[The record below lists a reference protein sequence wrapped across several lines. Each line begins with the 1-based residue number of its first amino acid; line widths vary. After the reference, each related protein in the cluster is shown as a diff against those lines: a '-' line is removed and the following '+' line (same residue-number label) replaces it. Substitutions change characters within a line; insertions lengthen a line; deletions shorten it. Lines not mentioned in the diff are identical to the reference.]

1 LTKIRKLA
9 GDTLLYGLGNIIPRS
24 MTFVLFP
31 IHTRFRFD
39 PEEFGVFTLLM
50 SLVAFMNIIYSFGME
65 TTYFRFATKPG
76 ADPKRV
82 FNIGLTVV
90 VIAGIVI
97 SGSIILFADPIATAL
112 GVGTHPD
119 FVVWLAVIMFI
130 DNISALPFAR
140 LRLENKPLRFAA
152 YKISNVVVVVALN
165 LYFLFVI
172 YDPAIGIGYIFLALL
187 IANMMYLVFFFKTFI
202 QWRPQFDREI
212 SSSMLSYSFPIVLTG
227 LLGTTNE
234 FFSRI
239 SLEKWLPD
247 GFYQGKSSA
256 FAVGVFGASY
266 RFAVLM
272 QIAVTAY
279 RMAAE
284 PFFFNNAAD
293 KESPKLFATV
303 NHYFVI
309 ICCFMLLGIS
319 INMDVLK
326 YLMAETYWEG
336 IVVVVPLLLG
346 YLFFGIYYNMTVWY
360 KLTDKTIYGTYI
372 TVGGAVLTI
381 ALNYLLIPMFG
392 YLGSAWVTT
401 FVYLA
406 MTVACYGLGQK
417 FYPIPY
423 TVFSDALYI
432 MGTTALVYAVNSY
445 EFTNLIVGATVHT
458 GIILAWLGVVYLID
472 GRKVIKFGNSIKT

>member
-9 GDTLLYGLGNIIPRS
+9 GDTIVYGLGNIVPRF
-24 MTFVLFP
+24 MNFVLFP

-39 PEEFGVFTLLM
+39 PDEFGVFTLLM

-65 TTYFRFATKPG
+65 TTFFRFATKPG
-76 ADPKRV
+76 ADQRRV
-82 FNIGLTVV
+82 FNVGQTVV
-90 VIAGIVI
+90 IVVGVVI
-97 SGSIILFADPIATAL
+97 SGSIIVFAQPIATAL
-112 GVGTHPD
+112 KVGAHPD
-119 FVVWLAVIMFI
+119 FIVWLAAIMFI
-130 DNISALPFAR
+130 DNLAALPFSR
-140 LRLENKPLRFAA
+140 LRLENKPIRFAVYRIA
-152 YKISNVVVVVALN
+152 NIVVVVVLN

-172 YDPAIGIGYIFLALL
+172 YDPEIGIGYIFLAML
-187 IANMMYLVFFFKTFI
+187 IANSLYLVFFFRSFI
-202 QWRPQFDREI
+202 QWRPTFDREM

-239 SLEKWLPD
+239 SLEKWLPE
-247 GFYQGKSSA
+247 GFYPGQSSA
-256 FAVGVFGASY
+256 FALGVFGACY
-266 RFAVLM
+266 RFAVFM
-272 QIAVTAY
+272 QLAVTAY

-309 ICCFMLLGIS
+309 VCCFMLFAIA

-326 YLMAETYWEG
+326 HLMAPAYWDG

-372 TVGGAVLTI
+372 SVGGAVLTI
-381 ALNYLLIPMFG
+381 TLNYIFIPMYG
-392 YLGSAWVTT
+392 YVGSAWVTT

-406 MTVACYGLGQK
+406 MTITCYLLGQK

-423 TVFSDALYI
+423 TILSDASYI
-432 MGTTALVYAVNSY
+432 AVTIALVYIVNLY
-445 EFTNLIVGATVHT
+445 KFENLIIGTVVHAL
-458 GIILAWLGVVYLID
+458 ILFAWLGIVYFINLSRFSKLKI
-472 GRKVIKFGNSIKT
+472 S

>member
-24 MTFVLFP
+24 LTFVLFP

-39 PEEFGVFTLLM
+39 PEEFGVFTFLM

-82 FNIGLTVV
+82 FNVGLTVV
-90 VIAGIVI
+90 FAAGVVL
-97 SGSIILFADPIATAL
+97 SGSIIIFSGPIASAL
-112 GVGTHPD
+112 GVGNHPD
-119 FVVWLAVIMFI
+119 FIVWLAVIMFI
-130 DNISALPFAR
+130 DNISALPFSR
-140 LRLENKPLRFAA
+140 LRLENKPLRFAT
-152 YKISNVVVVVALN
+152 YRILNVVVVVALN
-165 LYFLFVI
+165 LYFLFVV
-172 YDPAIGIGYIFLALL
+172 YDPAIGIGYIFLSLL
-187 IANMMYLVFFFKTFI
+187 IANGLYLVFFFRTFI
-202 QWRPQFDREI
+202 AWRPQYDREI

-239 SLEKWLPD
+239 SLEKWLPE
-247 GFYQGKSSA
+247 GFYPGKSSA

-272 QIAVTAY
+272 QVAVTAY

-284 PFFFNNAAD
+284 PFFFNNADD
-293 KESPKLFATV
+293 KGSPKLFARV

-309 ICCFMLLGIS
+309 VCCFMLLGIS
-319 INMDVLK
+319 INLDVLK
-326 YLMAETYWEG
+326 YMMAPSYWEG

-372 TVGGAVLTI
+372 TVGGAILTI
-381 ALNYLLIPMFG
+381 ALNYVFIPMFG
-392 YLGSAWVTT
+392 YLGSAWVTA
-401 FVYLA
+401 FVYMA
-406 MTVACYGLGQK
+406 MTVTCYALGQK

-423 TVFSDALYI
+423 SVFSDSLYI
-432 MGTTALVYAVNSY
+432 AGTAALVYLVNSY
-445 EFTNLIVGATVHT
+445 QFTNLILGATVHT

-472 GRKVIKFGNSIKT
+472 GRKVRRGT

>member
-1 LTKIRKLA
+1 MI
-9 GDTLLYGLGNIIPRS
+9 YGLGNIIPRS
-24 MTFVLFP
+24 LNFVLFP
-31 IHTRFRFD
+31 IHTGFRFD
-39 PEEFGVFTLLM
+39 PEEFGVFTYLM
-50 SLVAFMNIIYSFGME
+50 SLVAFLNIIYSFGME
-65 TTYFRFATKPG
+65 TTFFRYATKPG
-76 ADPKRV
+76 ADVKKV
-82 FNIGLTVV
+82 FNVGLTVV
-90 VIAGIVI
+90 FIVGIVI
-97 SGSIILFADPIATAL
+97 SGAIILFAGPIARSL
-112 GVGTHPD
+112 SVGDHPD
-119 FVVWLAVIMFI
+119 FIVWLALIMFI
-130 DNISALPFAR
+130 DNISALPFSR
-140 LRLENKPLRFAA
+140 LRLENKPMRFAI
-152 YKISNVVVVVALN
+152 YRISNVIVVVGLN

-172 YDPAIGIGYIFLALL
+172 YDPAVGIGYIFLAML
-187 IANMMYLVFFFKTFI
+187 IANLMYLVFFFKSFI

-239 SLEKWLPD
+239 SLEKWLPE
-247 GFYQGKSSA
+247 GFYPGKSSA

-272 QIAVTAY
+272 QLAVTAY
-279 RMAAE
+279 RMGAE

-293 KESPKLFATV
+293 KESPKLFAKL

-309 ICCFMLLGIS
+309 VCCFMLLGIS

-326 YLMAETYWEG
+326 YMMAPTYWEG

-381 ALNYLLIPMFG
+381 TLNYVFIPIFG

-401 FVYLA
+401 FIYMA
-406 MTVACYGLGQK
+406 MTATCYVLGQK

-423 TVFSDALYI
+423 TIFSDSLYI
-432 MGTTALVYAVNSY
+432 AGTTVLVYLVNSY

-458 GIILAWLGVVYLID
+458 AIILAWLGVVYLID
-472 GRKVIKFGNSIKT
+472 GRKTIRQGT

>member
-1 LTKIRKLA
+1 MI
-9 GDTLLYGLGNIIPRS
+9 YGLGNIIPRS
-24 MTFVLFP
+24 LNFLLFP
-31 IHTRFRFD
+31 IHTGFRFD
-39 PEEFGVFTLLM
+39 PEEFGVFTYLM
-50 SLVAFMNIIYSFGME
+50 SLVAFMNILYSFGME
-65 TTYFRFATKPG
+65 TTFFRFAAKPG

-82 FNIGLTVV
+82 FNVGLTVV
-90 VIAGIVI
+90 IIVGVIF
-97 SGSIILFADPIATAL
+97 SGTIILFANPIAHAL
-112 GVGTHPD
+112 SVGDHPD
-119 FVVWLAVIMFI
+119 FIVWLAVIMFV
-130 DNISALPFAR
+130 DNISALPFSR
-140 LRLENKPLRFAA
+140 LRLENKPVRFAI
-152 YKISNVVVVVALN
+152 YRISNVIVVVLLN

-172 YDPAIGIGYIFLALL
+172 YDPAIGIGYIFLAML
-187 IANMMYLVFFFKTFI
+187 IANLLYLVFFFKTFI

-212 SSSMLSYSFPIVLTG
+212 SSSMLSYSYPIVLTG

-247 GFYQGKSSA
+247 GFYPGKSSA

-272 QIAVTAY
+272 QLAVSAY

-284 PFFFNNAAD
+284 PFFFNNATD
-293 KESPKLFATV
+293 KESPKLFARV

-309 ICCFMLLGIS
+309 VCCFMLLGIS

-326 YLMAETYWEG
+326 YMMASSYWEG

-381 ALNYLLIPMFG
+381 ALNYLFIPMFG

-401 FVYLA
+401 AVYFS
-406 MTVACYGLGQK
+406 MTVMCYLLGQK

-423 TVFSDALYI
+423 TILKDSLYI
-432 MGTTALVYAVNSY
+432 VCTIALVYLVNSY
-445 EFTNLIVGATVHT
+445 EFKNMIISVVVHGVIVF
-458 GIILAWLGVVYLID
+458 AWLGVVYFINLSVFKKNKSQKL
-472 GRKVIKFGNSIKT
+472 R